1 MRIYFSLLRS
11 SLYSS
16 FTFNSIVWNV
26 VFLKSSQI
34 FQIQMLR
41 QKHENFYNFVISI

>member
-26 VFLKSSQI
+26 VSQI